1 MFNDPLSSV
10 KWVLRNHES
19 VSASKKEFRLPMSCE
34 GISAKKTKNF
44 WHQFTLRICLFTPQ
58 AGTHPVRIRRF
69 GKRPDFLRFFP
80 GQPFLI
86 YSLNTVCLFVCFLL
100 KGIVSYVHCLF
111 KCCERCVSCCNA
123 LVPLNLNWWCFNILD
138 CLLWHCVVWLSE
150 SWKGSGHKL
159 CYIPPQKN

>member
-44 WHQFTLRICLFTPQ
+44 WHQFTLRICLLTPQ

-69 GKRPDFLRFFP
+69 GKRPDFFCFFP

-86 YSLNTVCLFVCFLL
+86 YSLSTVCLFVCFLL

-111 KCCERCVSCCNA
+111 KCCERCVSCCTA
-123 LVPLNLNWWCFNILD
+123 PFPLNCFDDVLTFKTACYDTVSFGWVKIEKGVDTN
-138 CLLWHCVVWLSE
+138 CV
-150 SWKGSGHKL
+150 K
-159 CYIPPQKN
+159 